1 MIFACVF
8 VKDVLQEKEE
18 REREKRVVIAYIAGI
33 EVINQL
39 DLADN
44 SQMKKDL

>member
-18 REREKRVVIAYIAGI
+18 REKKMRCYIAGI